1 MSVAPTFADSRPNAE
16 AWLEGRYYEDL
27 APEAERAIRAAGLA
41 WQRAEEAESHLAEA
55 QRLAGDHL
63 AVMIA
68 HYRYA
73 LYKHNFAAAL
83 HHAELVL
90 AAAARRLNIPA
101 DWREVQAGD
110 ADFSSDAP
118 QVRFFLF
125 VLQAY
130 GYVLLRLDRLEEG
143 TDALRRVTE
152 LDVRDQTRTRI
163 LLKVILDRA
172 AVDDAG
178 A

>member
-1 MSVAPTFADSRPNAE
+1 MSAPAAFADSRPNAE
-16 AWLEGRYYEDL
+16 AWLEGRYHEDL

-41 WQRAEEAESHLAEA
+41 WARPQEAERHLAEA
-55 QRLAGDHL
+55 ERLAGDHL

-68 HYRYA
+68 RYRYA
-73 LYKHNFAAAL
+73 LYTHDFATAL
-83 HHAELVL
+83 VQAERVL

-101 DWREVQAGD
+101 DWREVRAGD

-143 TDALRRVTE
+143 TDALRRVTN

-172 AVDDAG
+172 EAG
-178 A
+178 AE

>member
-1 MSVAPTFADSRPNAE
+1 MSAPLADSRPNAE
-16 AWLEGRYYEDL
+16 AWLEGRYHEDL

-41 WQRAEEAESHLAEA
+41 WQRPQEAERHLAEA
-55 QRLAGDHL
+55 ERIAGDHL

-68 HYRYA
+68 RYRYA
-73 LYKHNFAAAL
+73 LYKHEFSTAL
-83 HHAELVL
+83 LQAERVL
-90 AAAARRLNIPA
+90 AAARRLNIPA
-101 DWREVQAGD
+101 DWREVRAGD

-130 GYVLLRLDRLEEG
+130 GYVLLRLDRLDEG

-172 AVDDAG
+172 EAG
-178 A
+178 AD

>member
-1 MSVAPTFADSRPNAE
+1 MSAAPTFTDSRPNAE

-41 WQRAEEAESHLAEA
+41 WQRPQEAERLLAEA
-55 QRLAGDHL
+55 RRLAADHL

-68 HYRYA
+68 QYRYA

-83 HHAELVL
+83 DHAEQVL
-90 AAAARRLNIPA
+90 ATAARRLNIPA

-118 QVRFFLF
+118 PVRFFLF

-130 GYVLLRLDRLEEG
+130 GYVLLRLDRLDEG
-143 TDALRRVTE
+143 TEALRKVTD
-152 LDVRDQTRTRI
+152 LDMRDQTRTRI

-172 AVDDAG
+172 EAAE
-178 A
+178 AQE